1 MTWSMQDILSVVTI
15 ITLLAYIVGDKAIGF
30 LKTRGID
37 LGDISEIRD
46 AVAGCEKCH
55 KNVKEL
61 HDWHNVTDEDGI
73 RRWYSRP
80 SLERAIVA
88 LSENSTEQT
97 ILLKEII
104 NQQELQREE
113 HKLILSAFSKLLR
126 EA

>member
-1 MTWSMQDILSVVTI
+1 MSWCTQDILAVITI
-15 ITLLAYIVGDKAIGF
+15 VTLLAVIVGDKAINF